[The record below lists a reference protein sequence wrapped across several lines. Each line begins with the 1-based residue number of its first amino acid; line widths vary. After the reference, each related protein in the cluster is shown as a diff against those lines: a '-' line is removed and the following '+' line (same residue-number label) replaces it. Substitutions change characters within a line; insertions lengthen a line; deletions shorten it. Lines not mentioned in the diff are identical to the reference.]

1 MPSRKKKA
9 TPKPRVRATK
19 KVRTVRNVEHTQL
32 EVYAIWLNEY
42 YKSLVSAGFSDEM
55 ALALMMDKESYP
67 AWVNFEIPKTKDA
80 NNFLDEEDED

>member
-1 MPSRKKKA
+1 MSSRKKRA

-19 KVRTVRNVEHTQL
+19 RVRTVKNVEHTQL

-42 YKSLVSAGFSDEM
+42 YKALVSAGFSDEM

-67 AWVNFEIPKTKDA
+67 AWVNFEIPKNTDVSK
-80 NNFLDEEDED
+80 FLDEEDED